1 MHTDNKKSILVLAEG
16 PAQGSDDTSIIAKA
30 KYFIN
35 CAESGKRFVLRQ
47 HYNGSNSFLFV
58 YVTGIYQSK

>member
-16 PAQGSDDTSIIAKA
+16 PAQASDDTSIIAKA

-35 CAESGKRFVLRQ
+35 CAESGKRFILSQ
-47 HYNGSNSFLFV
+47 HYNGSNRFLFV
-58 YVTGIYQSK
+58 YITGMYQSK